1 MCVASRLTGL
11 AVTAALV
18 AATGPV
24 SADPQTAP
32 AGPPAG
38 KPDPKLEK
46 AEQLFAEA
54 KALESS
60 HPREACDKFAESLRY
75 NPAAIGTLLNVA
87 LCDEKLGRVASAV
100 VKFTEARDRAREQDL
115 PVHVRAA
122 EDHLAALEPQVPHL
136 AIRLTQQLPE
146 TRVLV
151 DDHLVAP
158 GTLGDIPID
167 PGDHV
172 IVVSAPDR
180 LPHRATVVI
189 APAERKAIIIPAL
202 VRSVTV
208 TSSWRRIGQIATI
221 TGGAAFGTSIGLAL
235 HGRHIYRQQF
245 DQNHCSPNPGG
256 PPSCDTVGQPKAD
269 RAQTYGNVATVVG
282 GIGLAVAAAG
292 AVVWYLAPRS
302 FQGADAP
309 PRVTLD
315 VTADHLG
322 IVALGRF

>member
-1 MCVASRLTGL
+1 MCTARRLADFAIAAVLVASTG
-11 AVTAALV
+11 AA
-18 AATGPV
+18 
-24 SADPQTAP
+24 SADPQAVP
-32 AGPPAG
+32 ADPPAEN
-38 KPDPKLEK
+38 PDPKLEK
-46 AEQLFAEA
+46 AQQLFAEA

-60 HPREACDKFAESLRY
+60 NLREACNKFAESLHY

-100 VKFTEARDRAREQDL
+100 AKFTEARDRAREQDL

-122 EDHLAALEPQVPHL
+122 EDHLAGLAPQVPHL

-146 TRVLV
+146 TKILV
-151 DDHLVAP
+151 DDRVVAADA
-158 GTLGDIPID
+158 LGDIPID
-167 PGDHV
+167 PGEHV
-172 IVVSAPDR
+172 VVVSAPDR
-180 LPHRATVVI
+180 LPHRTTIAI
-189 APAERKAIIIPAL
+189 APAERKAIVIPAL

-221 TGGAAFGTSIGLAL
+221 TGSAAFGTSIGLAL
-235 HGRHIYRQQF
+235 YGRHMYGQQF
-245 DQNHCSPNPGG
+245 DQKHCGTNQSGG
-256 PPSCDTVGQPKAD
+256 TSCDTTGQPRVDKA
-269 RAQTYGNVATVVG
+269 RTYGNVATVVG

-302 FQGADAP
+302 FQSADAA

-322 IVALGRF
+322 VVAVGRF